1 MRKIFIILHCLTF
14 LVIFSALK
22 SYSQYIIAGQHDSG
36 CYFYDINPDT
46 TITGP

>member
-1 MRKIFIILHCLTF
+1 MRKIFIILHCMAF
-14 LVIFSALK
+14 LFIFSALK
-22 SYSQYIIAGQHDSG
+22 SHSQYIVAGQHDSG